1 VAHSKLSVVSYRG
14 IVGLP
19 DYYKH
24 KGASMGERKLS
35 PWALM
40 ALGSLATAAFI
51 ALIMWIGLGP
61 FGGVGP

>member
-1 VAHSKLSVVSYRG
+1 
-14 IVGLP
+14 
-19 DYYKH
+19 
-24 KGASMGERKLS
+24 LS